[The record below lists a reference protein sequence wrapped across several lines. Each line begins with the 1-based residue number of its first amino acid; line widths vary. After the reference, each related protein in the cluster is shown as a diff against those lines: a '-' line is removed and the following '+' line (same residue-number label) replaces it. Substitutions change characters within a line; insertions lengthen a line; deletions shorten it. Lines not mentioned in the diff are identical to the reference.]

1 MQIVEL
7 EMVPLSLRPVL
18 QRLYDMKTT
27 QSALREGVLFSTKRN
42 NYYYD
47 TGTGKVIVLDD
58 DTSYIFRV
66 LFDPTL
72 SAETFLISLT
82 KVDPNAVKN
91 LLQTIDAER
100 LFQRPPLLSMG
111 KEIAAGV
118 TDTEQKVEQIILEV
132 TEQCNFRCKYC
143 VYSEDFSGNRDFGN
157 RRMPTEIAFKAI
169 DWALENSG
177 AKLAI
182 TFYGGEPLL
191 NFKLMKAVIER
202 SQAKRGNKEIVYSF
216 TSNMSL
222 MTREIATYLAQVPNL
237 YIMASIDGPRTV
249 HDAYRVYAND
259 APTFEDSI
267 GGLRILADAYAGSHM
282 PVNINAVLTPP
293 FGFEKLEQVN
303 AYFESLDWLPAT
315 CHVNI
320 TYPSYGTCPGLDE
333 YYDKITGNPKY
344 ALHGMFDRLGR
355 IESETPFVL
364 EWFVQHGIQMWSVH
378 EGQQR
383 IESHGDKLMN
393 YIRFWQAA
401 GESEKTSIRTR
412 DRIRQIVSSGHFA
425 GGFVP
430 YGYRAVDKG
439 RVNKRD
445 QPVKDLEIDPEEAAW
460 VREVFEKVANE
471 GASGY
476 AMARMLNDRGL
487 CTRQGARFQSVNIRR
502 MIRHEGYTGY
512 LITKAA
518 RSEFIQELQI
528 VDEKLFARANE
539 VIDCRSKKLAQE
551 KNIAAKT
558 NNPTLLAG
566 IVVCAHCGAKM
577 SAFLHTDR
585 YKLADGTIREKVQ
598 AKYNCYQRGQKL
610 RACDGQSLYLA
621 ERVDAVVLEVVHDIF
636 RRIQQEP
643 YDRSIEQKL
652 RQENGERE
660 RQKQAAE
667 KKIKAAQYKQKRYED
682 EVIRCLDGQSRF
694 SEEMLARLIAEAETE
709 VRQAKEE
716 YAELLRNDTTR
727 ATIQQIRSYYDEF
740 LGWANEFDLATIPR
754 KRAILGQLIE
764 KVEVGKGY
772 KVTVHLRMSYAQFLG
787 IEGNGEIQVRKD
799 VCA

>member
-1 MQIVEL
+1 MEIWRAAWAAYTNRAL
-7 EMVPLSLRPVL
+7 ESAGRPERIDHRSYKRQGIDKIPSVHLGPAASHWLDDGYFKTQQAHLPPDAPRAALSYRV
-18 QRLYDMKTT
+18 
-27 QSALREGVLFSTKRN
+27 STKGQVDHNDIPMQKIKCRKFAQQQ
-42 NYYYD
+42 
-47 TGTGKVIVLDD
+47 GWRVVMEKAEKGISGSKVSASKRDVIQELRQEAGNG
-58 DTSYIFRV
+58 S
-66 LFDPTL
+66 FD
-72 SAETFLISLT
+72 I
-82 KVDPNAVKN
+82 
-91 LLQTIDAER
+91 LL
-100 LFQRPPLLSMG
+100 
-111 KEIAAGV
+111 
-118 TDTEQKVEQIILEV
+118 
-132 TEQCNFRCKYC
+132 
-143 VYSEDFSGNRDFGN
+143 VY
-157 RRMPTEIAFKAI
+157 
-169 DWALENSG
+169 
-177 AKLAI
+177 
-182 TFYGGEPLL
+182 
-191 NFKLMKAVIER
+191 
-202 SQAKRGNKEIVYSF
+202 
-216 TSNMSL
+216 
-222 MTREIATYLAQVPNL
+222 
-237 YIMASIDGPRTV
+237 
-249 HDAYRVYAND
+249 
-259 APTFEDSI
+259 
-267 GGLRILADAYAGSHM
+267 
-282 PVNINAVLTPP
+282 
-293 FGFEKLEQVN
+293 
-303 AYFESLDWLPAT
+303 
-315 CHVNI
+315 
-320 TYPSYGTCPGLDE
+320 
-333 YYDKITGNPKY
+333 
-344 ALHGMFDRLGR
+344 MFDRLGR

>member
-1 MQIVEL
+1 MQGD
-7 EMVPLSLRPVL
+7 EMVYWDEQGNTVEISKADQLWLDDGYFKTQQAHLPPDAPRAALSYRV
-18 QRLYDMKTT
+18 
-27 QSALREGVLFSTKRN
+27 STKRQVDHN
-42 NYYYD
+42 D
-47 TGTGKVIVLDD
+47 IPMQKIKCRKFAQQQGWRVVMEKAEKGISGSKVSASKRDVIQELRQEAGNG
-58 DTSYIFRV
+58 S
-66 LFDPTL
+66 FD
-72 SAETFLISLT
+72 I
-82 KVDPNAVKN
+82 
-91 LLQTIDAER
+91 LL
-100 LFQRPPLLSMG
+100 
-111 KEIAAGV
+111 
-118 TDTEQKVEQIILEV
+118 
-132 TEQCNFRCKYC
+132 
-143 VYSEDFSGNRDFGN
+143 VY
-157 RRMPTEIAFKAI
+157 
-169 DWALENSG
+169 
-177 AKLAI
+177 
-182 TFYGGEPLL
+182 
-191 NFKLMKAVIER
+191 
-202 SQAKRGNKEIVYSF
+202 
-216 TSNMSL
+216 
-222 MTREIATYLAQVPNL
+222 
-237 YIMASIDGPRTV
+237 
-249 HDAYRVYAND
+249 
-259 APTFEDSI
+259 
-267 GGLRILADAYAGSHM
+267 
-282 PVNINAVLTPP
+282 
-293 FGFEKLEQVN
+293 
-303 AYFESLDWLPAT
+303 
-315 CHVNI
+315 
-320 TYPSYGTCPGLDE
+320 
-333 YYDKITGNPKY
+333 
-344 ALHGMFDRLGR
+344 MFDRLGR

-652 RQENGERE
+652 RQENGEQE

>member
-1 MQIVEL
+1 MVYWDEQGNTVEISKADQL
-7 EMVPLSLRPVL
+7 WLDDGYFKTQQAHLPPDAPRAALSYRV
-18 QRLYDMKTT
+18 
-27 QSALREGVLFSTKRN
+27 STKGQVDHNDIPMQKIKCRKFAQQQ
-42 NYYYD
+42 
-47 TGTGKVIVLDD
+47 GWRVVMEKAEKGISGSKVSASKRDVIQELRQEAGNG
-58 DTSYIFRV
+58 S
-66 LFDPTL
+66 FD
-72 SAETFLISLT
+72 I
-82 KVDPNAVKN
+82 
-91 LLQTIDAER
+91 LL
-100 LFQRPPLLSMG
+100 
-111 KEIAAGV
+111 
-118 TDTEQKVEQIILEV
+118 
-132 TEQCNFRCKYC
+132 
-143 VYSEDFSGNRDFGN
+143 VY
-157 RRMPTEIAFKAI
+157 
-169 DWALENSG
+169 
-177 AKLAI
+177 
-182 TFYGGEPLL
+182 
-191 NFKLMKAVIER
+191 
-202 SQAKRGNKEIVYSF
+202 
-216 TSNMSL
+216 
-222 MTREIATYLAQVPNL
+222 
-237 YIMASIDGPRTV
+237 
-249 HDAYRVYAND
+249 
-259 APTFEDSI
+259 
-267 GGLRILADAYAGSHM
+267 
-282 PVNINAVLTPP
+282 
-293 FGFEKLEQVN
+293 
-303 AYFESLDWLPAT
+303 
-315 CHVNI
+315 
-320 TYPSYGTCPGLDE
+320 
-333 YYDKITGNPKY
+333 
-344 ALHGMFDRLGR
+344 MFDRLGR

-439 RVNKRD
+439 GVNKRD

>member
-1 MQIVEL
+1 MQGD
-7 EMVPLSLRPVL
+7 EMVYWDEQGNTVEISKADQLWLDDGYFKTQQAHLPPDAPRAALSYRV
-18 QRLYDMKTT
+18 
-27 QSALREGVLFSTKRN
+27 STKGQVDHNDIPMQKIKCRKFAQQQ
-42 NYYYD
+42 
-47 TGTGKVIVLDD
+47 GWRVVMEKAEKGISGSKVSASKRDVIQELRQEAGNG
-58 DTSYIFRV
+58 S
-66 LFDPTL
+66 FD
-72 SAETFLISLT
+72 I
-82 KVDPNAVKN
+82 
-91 LLQTIDAER
+91 LL
-100 LFQRPPLLSMG
+100 
-111 KEIAAGV
+111 
-118 TDTEQKVEQIILEV
+118 
-132 TEQCNFRCKYC
+132 
-143 VYSEDFSGNRDFGN
+143 VY
-157 RRMPTEIAFKAI
+157 
-169 DWALENSG
+169 
-177 AKLAI
+177 
-182 TFYGGEPLL
+182 
-191 NFKLMKAVIER
+191 
-202 SQAKRGNKEIVYSF
+202 
-216 TSNMSL
+216 
-222 MTREIATYLAQVPNL
+222 
-237 YIMASIDGPRTV
+237 
-249 HDAYRVYAND
+249 
-259 APTFEDSI
+259 
-267 GGLRILADAYAGSHM
+267 
-282 PVNINAVLTPP
+282 
-293 FGFEKLEQVN
+293 
-303 AYFESLDWLPAT
+303 
-315 CHVNI
+315 
-320 TYPSYGTCPGLDE
+320 
-333 YYDKITGNPKY
+333 
-344 ALHGMFDRLGR
+344 MFDRLGR

-445 QPVKDLEIDPEEAAW
+445 QPVKDLEIDPDEAAW

>member
-1 MQIVEL
+1 MRKCTNHFRNMNSEVKLMICVDQNGQAVEISVADQ
-7 EMVPLSLRPVL
+7 MW
-18 QRLYDMKTT
+18 
-27 QSALREGVLFSTKRN
+27 
-42 NYYYD
+42 
-47 TGTGKVIVLDD
+47 LDD
-58 DTSYIFRV
+58 AYLKEKQLRLGT
-66 LFDPTL
+66 
-72 SAETFLISLT
+72 
-82 KVDPNAVKN
+82 
-91 LLQTIDAER
+91 DAPR
-100 LFQRPPLLSMG
+100 
-111 KEIAAGV
+111 AA
-118 TDTEQKVEQIILEV
+118 L
-132 TEQCNFRCKYC
+132 
-143 VYSEDFSGNRDFGN
+143 
-157 RRMPTEIAFKAI
+157 
-169 DWALENSG
+169 
-177 AKLAI
+177 
-182 TFYGGEPLL
+182 
-191 NFKLMKAVIER
+191 
-202 SQAKRGNKEIVYSF
+202 
-216 TSNMSL
+216 
-222 MTREIATYLAQVPNL
+222 
-237 YIMASIDGPRTV
+237 
-249 HDAYRVYAND
+249 AYRVSTKGQVDHDDIPMQKIDCRKFAQKQGWRVVKEVAEKGVSGSKVSASKRDAIQQLKEEAANGEFD
-259 APTFEDSI
+259 
-267 GGLRILADAYAGSHM
+267 ILLVY
-282 PVNINAVLTPP
+282 
-293 FGFEKLEQVN
+293 
-303 AYFESLDWLPAT
+303 
-315 CHVNI
+315 
-320 TYPSYGTCPGLDE
+320 
-333 YYDKITGNPKY
+333 
-344 ALHGMFDRLGR
+344 MFDRLGR

-364 EWFVQHGIQMWSVH
+364 EWFVQHGIEMWSTH
-378 EGQQR
+378 EGQQK
-383 IESHGDKLMN
+383 IETHGDKLMN

>member
-1 MQIVEL
+1 ME
-7 EMVPLSLRPVL
+7 EMVEVRKEVSDMPCGNAIPAEDAGHQTEKDVAGRESDRVPAPEMNPKVQLELLSG
-18 QRLYDMKTT
+18 
-27 QSALREGVLFSTKRN
+27 EGRKKAIGAV
-42 NYYYD
+42 
-47 TGTGKVIVLDD
+47 VI
-58 DTSYIFRV
+58 Y
-66 LFDPTL
+66 
-72 SAETFLISLT
+72 
-82 KVDPNAVKN
+82 NAV
-91 LLQTIDAER
+91 TIR
-100 LFQRPPLLSMG
+100 GIS
-111 KEIAAGV
+111 V
-118 TDTEQKVEQIILEV
+118 V
-132 TEQCNFRCKYC
+132 
-143 VYSEDFSGNRDFGN
+143 
-157 RRMPTEIAFKAI
+157 
-169 DWALENSG
+169 ENS
-177 AKLAI
+177 KK
-182 TFYGGEPLL
+182 
-191 NFKLMKAVIER
+191 N
-202 SQAKRGNKEIVYSF
+202 
-216 TSNMSL
+216 
-222 MTREIATYLAQVPNL
+222 
-237 YIMASIDGPRTV
+237 
-249 HDAYRVYAND
+249 
-259 APTFEDSI
+259 
-267 GGLRILADAYAGSHM
+267 
-282 PVNINAVLTPP
+282 
-293 FGFEKLEQVN
+293 
-303 AYFESLDWLPAT
+303 
-315 CHVNI
+315 
-320 TYPSYGTCPGLDE
+320 
-333 YYDKITGNPKY
+333 
-344 ALHGMFDRLGR
+344 
-355 IESETPFVL
+355 PFVKMPRAPK
-364 EWFVQHGIQMWSVH
+364 G
-378 EGQQR
+378 
-383 IESHGDKLMN
+383 
-393 YIRFWQAA
+393 A
-401 GESEKTSIRTR
+401 RTKHS
-412 DRIRQIVSSGHFA
+412 DIA
-425 GGFVP
+425 
-430 YGYRAVDKG
+430 
-439 RVNKRD
+439 
-445 QPVKDLEIDPEEAAW
+445 
-460 VREVFEKVANE
+460 
-471 GASGY
+471 Y

-652 RQENGERE
+652 RQENGEQE

>member
-1 MQIVEL
+1 MVYWDEQGNTVEISKADQL
-7 EMVPLSLRPVL
+7 WLDDGYFKTQQAHLPPDAPRAALSYRV
-18 QRLYDMKTT
+18 
-27 QSALREGVLFSTKRN
+27 STKGQVDHNDIPMQKIKCRKFAQQQ
-42 NYYYD
+42 
-47 TGTGKVIVLDD
+47 GWRVVMEKAEKGISGSKVSASKRDVIQELRQEAGNG
-58 DTSYIFRV
+58 S
-66 LFDPTL
+66 FD
-72 SAETFLISLT
+72 I
-82 KVDPNAVKN
+82 
-91 LLQTIDAER
+91 LL
-100 LFQRPPLLSMG
+100 
-111 KEIAAGV
+111 
-118 TDTEQKVEQIILEV
+118 
-132 TEQCNFRCKYC
+132 
-143 VYSEDFSGNRDFGN
+143 VY
-157 RRMPTEIAFKAI
+157 
-169 DWALENSG
+169 
-177 AKLAI
+177 
-182 TFYGGEPLL
+182 
-191 NFKLMKAVIER
+191 
-202 SQAKRGNKEIVYSF
+202 
-216 TSNMSL
+216 
-222 MTREIATYLAQVPNL
+222 
-237 YIMASIDGPRTV
+237 
-249 HDAYRVYAND
+249 
-259 APTFEDSI
+259 
-267 GGLRILADAYAGSHM
+267 
-282 PVNINAVLTPP
+282 
-293 FGFEKLEQVN
+293 
-303 AYFESLDWLPAT
+303 
-315 CHVNI
+315 
-320 TYPSYGTCPGLDE
+320 
-333 YYDKITGNPKY
+333 
-344 ALHGMFDRLGR
+344 MFDRLGR

-652 RQENGERE
+652 RQENGEQE

-694 SEEMLARLIAEAETE
+694 SEEMLARLEEKL
-709 VRQAKEE
+709 QAGFHCVKLKIGAVDFFKELDLIKRIRDVYTKE

>member
-1 MQIVEL
+1 MVYWDEQGNTVEISKADQL
-7 EMVPLSLRPVL
+7 WLDDGYFKTQQAHLPPDAPRAALSYRV
-18 QRLYDMKTT
+18 
-27 QSALREGVLFSTKRN
+27 STKGQVDHNDIPMQKIKCRKFAQQQ
-42 NYYYD
+42 
-47 TGTGKVIVLDD
+47 GWRVVMEKAEKGISGSKVSASKRDVIQELRQEAGNG
-58 DTSYIFRV
+58 S
-66 LFDPTL
+66 FD
-72 SAETFLISLT
+72 I
-82 KVDPNAVKN
+82 
-91 LLQTIDAER
+91 LL
-100 LFQRPPLLSMG
+100 
-111 KEIAAGV
+111 
-118 TDTEQKVEQIILEV
+118 
-132 TEQCNFRCKYC
+132 
-143 VYSEDFSGNRDFGN
+143 VY
-157 RRMPTEIAFKAI
+157 
-169 DWALENSG
+169 
-177 AKLAI
+177 
-182 TFYGGEPLL
+182 
-191 NFKLMKAVIER
+191 
-202 SQAKRGNKEIVYSF
+202 
-216 TSNMSL
+216 
-222 MTREIATYLAQVPNL
+222 
-237 YIMASIDGPRTV
+237 
-249 HDAYRVYAND
+249 
-259 APTFEDSI
+259 
-267 GGLRILADAYAGSHM
+267 
-282 PVNINAVLTPP
+282 
-293 FGFEKLEQVN
+293 
-303 AYFESLDWLPAT
+303 
-315 CHVNI
+315 
-320 TYPSYGTCPGLDE
+320 
-333 YYDKITGNPKY
+333 
-344 ALHGMFDRLGR
+344 MFDRLGR

-667 KKIKAAQYKQKRYED
+667 KKIKAAQYIWNWASRPEASRHKEGDIFCENRQGFCRSSGTGAAAGRIAGGKQVFDSPPADRAFLFVDAGFYAACPRNIRRAAARGAALHAGAQYHHPVRRYQQE
-682 EVIRCLDGQSRF
+682 LDD
-694 SEEMLARLIAEAETE
+694 
-709 VRQAKEE
+709 AKAE
-716 YAELLRNDTTR
+716 YAELQNARLNEAAEIRKLRT
-727 ATIQQIRSYYDEF
+727 YYDDF
-740 LGWANEFDLATIPR
+740 KGWAEEFDTAPLEM
-754 KRAILGQLIE
+754 KRMILSHLIDR
-764 KVEVGKGY
+764 VEVGRKY
-772 KVTVHLRMSYAQFLG
+772 QVIVKFNMKYRQFL
-787 IEGNGEIQVRKD
+787 ECTAETYNTEIG
-799 VCA
+799 A